1 MEATD
6 LAQHVLPGAKAAFKA
21 SEEGFRHGKFD
32 YLNLLDAQ
40 RTLVSV
46 NLRHIN
52 ALFAYQQARTR
63 VERLTGL
70 DMKNMVSAVEKSKK
84 GVAP

>member
-6 LAQHVLPGAKAAFKA
+6 LAKHVLPRAEAAFRA

-32 YLNLLDAQ
+32 YLDLLDAQ

-46 NLRHIN
+46 NLRHVN
-52 ALFAYQQARTR
+52 ALLAYQEARTW
-63 VERLTGL
+63 VERLIGL
-70 DMKNMVSAVEKSKK
+70 DMGILVSAVLNAKK